1 MPRRLLIA
9 LACTLAPPV
18 AAADLTWPAEAER
31 LLTQT
36 SDVAGFRIATG
47 SHDGDSIPTRTQDGT
62 LIQEIWR
69 LTGDGGEP
77 ARVMVA
83 LRDQLSAQGYQIGFS
98 CADTVCG
105 GFDFRFGLPIA
116 PGPEM
121 FVDLGDFHYLTA
133 RRRGPTGVDDLAI
146 TVSRGG
152 QAGYVHLARVTSGP
166 ARAAPV
172 RRADPA
178 PDTAAPDAAP
188 QDGLI
193 DQLVATGRAVLED
206 LSFRTGASALS
217 GEAYESLITLAA
229 WLAEDRDRRVAL
241 VGHTDASG
249 SQEANAALSLAR
261 AQSVRGAL
269 VTDHAT
275 APEQVAAAGVGF
287 LAPRAPNTT
296 PAGRE
301 ANRRVEVVLIAP

>member
-1 MPRRLLIA
+1 MPRYLMIA
-9 LACTLAPPV
+9 LACAVAQPV
-18 AAADLTWPAEAER
+18 AAAELAWPADAER
-31 LLTQT
+31 VLTQT

-47 SHDGDSIPTRTQDGT
+47 GHDGQAIPTRTHDGT
-62 LIQEIWR
+62 LMQEIWR
-69 LTGDGGEP
+69 LPGAGDP
-77 ARVMVA
+77 ARVVMA
-83 LRDQLSAQGYQIGFS
+83 LRDQLIAQGYQIGFS
-98 CADTVCG
+98 CADAACG

-133 RRRGPTGVDDLAI
+133 RRRGPTGADDLAI
-146 TVSRGG
+146 TISRGG
-152 QAGYVHLARVTSGP
+152 QSGYVHMARVTSGP
-166 ARAAPV
+166 ARPAPV
-172 RRADPA
+172 WRADPTLDA
-178 PDTAAPDAAP
+178 AAPAP
-188 QDGLI
+188 QAVLI

-217 GEAYESLITLAA
+217 GDAYESLESLAA
-229 WLAEDRDRRVAL
+229 WLAGDAGRRVVV

-261 AQSVRGAL
+261 AEAVRRAL

-275 APEQVAAAGVGF
+275 APEQVSAAGVGF

-296 PAGRE
+296 PDGRE